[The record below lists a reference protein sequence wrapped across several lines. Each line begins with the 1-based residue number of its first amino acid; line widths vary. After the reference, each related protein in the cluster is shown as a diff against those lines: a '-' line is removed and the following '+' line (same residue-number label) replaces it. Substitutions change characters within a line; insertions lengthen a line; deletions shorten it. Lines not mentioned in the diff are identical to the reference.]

1 MRGDILVTK
10 TKGHTVVVLDNGDN
24 VLPEPEKK
32 SGWRQEAGKWR
43 YYHGNTG
50 EPICNDWH
58 RDPDGRWYWFDGTG
72 DMVVNTWKKSKN
84 KWYYLGFDGAMV
96 TNRLLQINSEIFAFG
111 PNGEMLEGRSQLR
124 PMREVP
130 SNYRGGKAVFIA
142 RFVLHFV
149 LLNGEKE
156 RFERKNSKK

>member
-1 MRGDILVTK
+1 M
-10 TKGHTVVVLDNGDN
+10 
-24 VLPEPEKK
+24 PEPEKK

-50 EPICNDWH
+50 APICNDWH

-72 DMVVNTWKKSKN
+72 NMVVNTWKKSKN

-111 PNGEMLEGRSQLR
+111 PNGEMLEGTFTIKT
-124 PMREVP
+124 
-130 SNYRGGKAVFIA
+130 NARGAIE
-142 RFVLHFV
+142 L
-149 LLNGEKE
+149 
-156 RFERKNSKK
+156 